1 MLFIHIG
8 LTDFERML
16 LIAIHLETQSAIEP
30 ARGFLR
36 DRHTQ
41 RDLLQAWITAHAVQE
56 PCQHGLRHPLTA
68 GCRSHV
74 YAPDSAF
81 VALFAPLVPDEPA
94 LADPVPA
101 LEGANHEVALRHGA
115 ESGGHALGGPRA
127 LILHGACKGIGLAC

>member
-1 MLFIHIG
+1 MCNLNAACALPAICYCASVADGSLPSVHALCWGWLLHPQHSVLFIHIG

-41 RDLLQAWITAHAVQE
+41 RDLLQAWIAAHAVQE
-56 PCQHGLRHPLTA
+56 PCQHGFRHPLAA
-68 GCRSHV
+68 GCRGDV

-81 VALFAPLVPDEPA
+81 VALFAPFVPD
-94 LADPVPA
+94 
-101 LEGANHEVALRHGA
+101 
-115 ESGGHALGGPRA
+115 
-127 LILHGACKGIGLAC
+127 